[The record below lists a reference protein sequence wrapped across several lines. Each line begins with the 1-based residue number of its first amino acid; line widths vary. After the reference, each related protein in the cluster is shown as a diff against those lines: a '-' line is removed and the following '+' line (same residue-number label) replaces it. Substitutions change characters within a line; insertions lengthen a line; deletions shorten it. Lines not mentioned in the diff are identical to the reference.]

1 MSMARRGLQLVFAAT
16 AAFALSTARHDAAF
30 ALSTPRENVCA
41 RLAIDTLHEIRVEN
55 AAPDRCLA
63 KALRAAKDL
72 SDEERGL
79 AASSVLGCASRLKR
93 YEWILGARG
102 VRGADGADVA
112 ARLLLEHA
120 DETAAPLRDALAAR
134 VGGAAAPRN
143 PVPWPDGGDDA
154 LATRS
159 GVPLWLA
166 RRLRRDFGDA
176 VAAEVAF
183 NSTLRGPVTLRVAGG
198 FDLETVARRIG
209 AARPPESLGAPRAL
223 TLPYG
228 RPRGGVWA
236 LPGWDD
242 GAFEVQDAGSQA
254 VAEACGGG
262 GTALDFCAGN
272 GGKTL
277 ALAERFE
284 SVWCHDV
291 DASRLARLR
300 ARAAKAGVA
309 RRVFCSDEAPLPAGP
324 FDVVLVDAP
333 CSGSGV
339 LRRFGR
345 TVDFAA
351 GAGDADLDGVLD
363 AHAALRRAR
372 DRNAGDAD
380 LDDVLDAHAAL
391 RRARDRVA
399 DARSGEALA
408 ELAELQLAILRRAAD
423 AAADR
428 LVYATCSVLA
438 EENAAVVRAFE
449 ASPAARGFEPWDFD
463 ASLEG
468 AAGHART
475 LLPSARADGFFVARW
490 RRASST

>member
-1 MSMARRGLQLVFAAT
+1 MARRVLQLVSAAT
-16 AAFALSTARHDAAF
+16 AAFALSTARQD
-30 ALSTPRENVCA
+30 RCA

-102 VRGADGADVA
+102 VRSAGGADVA

-143 PVPWPDGGDDA
+143 PVPWPDDGDDA

-198 FDLETVARRIG
+198 VDLETVAKRIG

-309 RRVFCSDEAPLPAGP
+309 RRVFCSDEAPLPAGRDF
-324 FDVVLVDAP
+324 FDAVLVDAP

-351 GAGDADLDGVLD
+351 G
-363 AHAALRRAR
+363 
-372 DRNAGDAD
+372 AGDAD

-490 RRASST
+490 RRVPST

>member
-1 MSMARRGLQLVFAAT
+1 MVCRVLRLSLVAT
-16 AAFALSTARHDAAF
+16 AAFALST
-30 ALSTPRENVCA
+30 PRQNVCA

-102 VRGADGADVA
+102 VRSADGADIA

-223 TLPYG
+223 ALPYG

-236 LPGWDD
+236 LPGWDA

-309 RRVFCSDEAPLPAGP
+309 RRVFCSDEAPIPAGQL
-324 FDVVLVDAP
+324 FDAVLVDAP

-351 GAGDADLDGVLD
+351 GAGDADLD
-363 AHAALRRAR
+363 
-372 DRNAGDAD
+372 
-380 LDDVLDAHAAL
+380 DVLDAHAAL
-391 RRARDRVA
+391 RRARDRDA

-449 ASPAARGFEPWDFD
+449 ASPAASGFEPWDFD

>member
-1 MSMARRGLQLVFAAT
+1 MHRKG
-16 AAFALSTARHDAAF
+16 
-30 ALSTPRENVCA
+30 E
-41 RLAIDTLHEIRVEN
+41 
-55 AAPDRCLA
+55 
-63 KALRAAKDL
+63 
-72 SDEERGL
+72 
-79 AASSVLGCASRLKR
+79 
-93 YEWILGARG
+93 
-102 VRGADGADVA
+102 
-112 ARLLLEHA
+112 
-120 DETAAPLRDALAAR
+120 
-134 VGGAAAPRN
+134 
-143 PVPWPDGGDDA
+143 
-154 LATRS
+154 
-159 GVPLWLA
+159 
-166 RRLRRDFGDA
+166 
-176 VAAEVAF
+176 
-183 NSTLRGPVTLRVAGG
+183 
-198 FDLETVARRIG
+198 
-209 AARPPESLGAPRAL
+209 
-223 TLPYG
+223 
-228 RPRGGVWA
+228 
-236 LPGWDD
+236 
-242 GAFEVQDAGSQA
+242 
-254 VAEACGGG
+254 
-262 GTALDFCAGN
+262 
-272 GGKTL
+272 
-277 ALAERFE
+277 
-284 SVWCHDV
+284 
-291 DASRLARLR
+291 LR

-309 RRVFCSDEAPLPAGP
+309 RRVFCSDEAPLPAGR

-351 GAGDADLDGVLD
+351 G
-363 AHAALRRAR
+363 
-372 DRNAGDAD
+372 AGDAD

-449 ASPAARGFEPWDFD
+449 ASPAARGFERWDFD

>member
-1 MSMARRGLQLVFAAT
+1 MVCRVLQLVFAAAT
-16 AAFALSTARHDAAF
+16 AAFALSTPRHDA
-30 ALSTPRENVCA
+30 CA

-102 VRGADGADVA
+102 VRSAGGADVA

-134 VGGAAAPRN
+134 VGGAAAPRK
-143 PVPWPDGGDDA
+143 PVPWPDDGDDA

-198 FDLETVARRIG
+198 FDLETVTRRIG

-236 LPGWDD
+236 LPGWDA

-309 RRVFCSDEAPLPAGP
+309 RRVFCSDEAPLPAGR
-324 FDVVLVDAP
+324 FNAVLVDAP

-351 GAGDADLDGVLD
+351 GAGDADLDDVLD

-372 DRNAGDAD
+372 DRGAGDAD

-475 LLPSARADGFFVARW
+475 LLPSARADGFFIARW
-490 RRASST
+490 RRVPST